1 MGEGRLEWAGWAYRG
16 VCIPHPG
23 DSRPGAFLGWDSV
36 RVMLGTGM
44 VGMGGRDRHVG
55 TAEGL
60 VTQGLVAQGQIPAVV
75 VVVTWVAGC
84 AAVV

>member
-1 MGEGRLEWAGWAYRG
+1 M
-16 VCIPHPG
+16 
-23 DSRPGAFLGWDSV
+23 
-36 RVMLGTGM
+36 MLGTGL
-44 VGMGGRDRHVG
+44 VGMGRGGRDRHLG

-60 VTQGLVAQGQIPAVV
+60 VTQGQIPAVVV